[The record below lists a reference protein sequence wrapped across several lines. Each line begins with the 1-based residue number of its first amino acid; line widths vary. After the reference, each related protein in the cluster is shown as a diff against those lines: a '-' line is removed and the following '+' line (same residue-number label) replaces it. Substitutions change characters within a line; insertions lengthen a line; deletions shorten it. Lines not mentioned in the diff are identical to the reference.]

1 MKKNFSLPSL
11 EEHIRVID
19 FEESASHVL
28 PPAVWNY
35 LQTGAGA
42 GSAAAENRKV
52 WDKFHLVPRV
62 LTGVSNPETQL
73 CILGREWPH
82 PIALAPVAAHG
93 AFSEGAEIESATGA
107 NNAKS
112 TLIVSTHGSLSIKEF
127 GSNQHEPWWF
137 QLYIHRDR
145 SVTTRLIME
154 AHQYGA
160 EAIVLTVD
168 TPVAG
173 YRDQDRK
180 SFVGSAQRLTP
191 GQPDSIYPNLFDLIR
206 FDDQLPRHRKV
217 LDPVLDPEVTW
228 EDIDWLLSISK
239 LPIIVKGVLHPL
251 DAARLSKSG
260 VSGLVVSN
268 HGGRNLDG
276 GINALRQL
284 QTIRGEIGKDF
295 LILYDGGITRGSEIC
310 KAITLGADAVLI
322 GRPYIWGLSTFGSA
336 GVQRVVEIL
345 QTELETTMILCGAKD
360 LKSLAEQTPTSDL

>member
-1 MKKNFSLPSL
+1 MEKDFVVPAFD
-11 EEHIRVID
+11 EHIRVID

-28 PPAVWNY
+28 SPAIWNY

-42 GSAAAENRKV
+42 GSATSENRKI
-52 WDKFHLVPRV
+52 WDKYHLVPRI
-62 LTGVSNPETQL
+62 LAGVSKPETQVH
-73 CILGREWPH
+73 ILGREWVH
-82 PIALAPVAAHG
+82 PIALAPIAAHG
-93 AFSEGAEIESATGA
+93 VFHKGAENESAAGSNA
-107 NNAKS
+107 AKS
-112 TLIVSTHGSLSIKEF
+112 TLIVSTHGSLGVKEF
-127 GSNQHEPWWF
+127 GSNQKEPWWF

-145 SVTTRLIME
+145 SVTTRLIRE

-160 EAIVLTVD
+160 EAIVLTID

-180 SFVGSAQRLTP
+180 SFVGSPKRLTP
-191 GQPDSIYPNLFDLIR
+191 GQPDSIYPNLFDLER

-217 LDPVLDPEVTW
+217 LDPVLDPKITW

-251 DAARLSKSG
+251 DAVRLSKYG
-260 VSGLVVSN
+260 ISGLVVSN

-276 GINALRQL
+276 GTNALRQL
-284 QTIRGEIGKDF
+284 QAIRGALGKEF

-336 GVQRVVEIL
+336 GVQRVIEIL
-345 QTELETTMILCGAKD
+345 QTELETTMILCGAQD
-360 LKSLAEQTPTSDL
+360 LKFLAGQTLTSDL